1 MNEEEQYSGHHLRM
15 ADTGL
20 TFYLSHLNEK
30 VNSVAPLYTPVIT
43 ITIKEYMCL
52 FLFRPVESAVLLST
66 VTTHKPPIPYV
77 SW

>member
-1 MNEEEQYSGHHLRM
+1 MNEEEQYSGYHLRM

-43 ITIKEYMCL
+43 AGNY
-52 FLFRPVESAVLLST
+52 
-66 VTTHKPPIPYV
+66 HND
-77 SW
+77 